1 MQYVYTFREIAGDRA
16 AASSDPDGG
25 NLPGGASA
33 WKRLDKIEV
42 HAMADPTSGVVG
54 IGNAKKI
61 LDEVRANGFA
71 IAGPGSM
78 VN

>member
-1 MQYVYTFREIAGDRA
+1 ME
-16 AASSDPDGG
+16 
-25 NLPGGASA
+25 
-33 WKRLDKIEV
+33 
-42 HAMADPTSGVVG
+42 DPTSGVVG

-61 LDEVRANGFA
+61 LDEVRAKGFA